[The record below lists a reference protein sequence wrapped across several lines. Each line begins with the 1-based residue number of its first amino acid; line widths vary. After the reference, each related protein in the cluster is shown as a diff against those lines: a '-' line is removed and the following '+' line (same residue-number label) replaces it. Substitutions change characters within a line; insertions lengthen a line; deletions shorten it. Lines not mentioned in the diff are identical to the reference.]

1 MPQLI
6 DLSDV
11 QDFHAARF
19 LIYWLIASVVA
30 VLTAYSIS
38 YEHKMKWFR
47 QRKDNGFMVRRG
59 VMGNFS
65 LLGVPR
71 TKEGFAI
78 TFGIFAGAG
87 VIWALVVFLILP
99 LLGYDV

>member
-38 YEHKMKWFR
+38 YEHKMKGFR

-59 VMGNFS
+59 VMGNYS

-87 VIWALVVFLILP
+87 VIWALVVFVILP

>member
-1 MPQLI
+1 M
-6 DLSDV
+6 
-11 QDFHAARF
+11 
-19 LIYWLIASVVA
+19 A

-59 VMGNFS
+59 VMGNYS
-65 LLGVPR
+65 LL
-71 TKEGFAI
+71 
-78 TFGIFAGAG
+78 
-87 VIWALVVFLILP
+87 VFVILP

>member
-1 MPQLI
+1 
-6 DLSDV
+6 
-11 QDFHAARF
+11 
-19 LIYWLIASVVA
+19 
-30 VLTAYSIS
+30 
-38 YEHKMKWFR
+38 MKWFR

-59 VMGNFS
+59 VMGNYS

-87 VIWALVVFLILP
+87 VIWALAVFVILP